1 MNETPL
7 NQLVLAEEE
16 EERGSQV
23 VVGFCRTLST
33 MWDNETYGT
42 FGHRTFGYRTH
53 GRRTHGRS
61 THGQCPLD
69 IGTLDTGPMDNGTF
83 GHRTYEQWTTQVV
96 TM

>member
-23 VVGFCRTLST
+23 VVGFCRTLSA
-33 MWDNETYGT
+33 MWDNKTHIGT
-42 FGHRTFGYRTH
+42 LAIGPMAVG
-53 GRRTHGRS
+53 
-61 THGQCPLD
+61 PMD

-83 GHRTYEQWTTQVV
+83 EHRTYEQWTTWVV

>member
-33 MWDNETYGT
+33 MWDNR
-42 FGHRTFGYRTH
+42 HMR
-53 GRRTHGRS
+53 
-61 THGQCPLD
+61 PLA
-69 IGTLDTGPMDNGTF
+69 IGLLAVGPMAVGPMDMGPLDTGPMGNGTF
-83 GHRTYEQWTTQVV
+83 EHRIYEQWTTRVV